1 VSAVARP
8 KEFDPERA
16 VEQAMHVFWRQ
27 GYEATSVSDLTDAL
41 GIGRASLYATFG
53 SKDAVYAAALER
65 YRLLEG
71 ARALSC
77 LSTDGTAREKVRA
90 LFERLAS
97 GGLADPENRGCLI
110 LNAAMERPHDAS
122 TSAQVRSALRAI
134 ELALAGV
141 LAEGQERGELGAD
154 RDPRELARFLT
165 TALQGV
171 RLMAKATRDPRTLED
186 AIAVAMRA
194 LD

>member
-1 VSAVARP
+1 VARP
-8 KEFDPERA
+8 KEFDPDLA
-16 VEQAMHVFWRQ
+16 VEQAMHVFWRK

-41 GIGRASLYATFG
+41 GIGRASLYGTFG
-53 SKDAVYAAALER
+53 SKDAIYAAALER

-77 LSTDGTAREKVRA
+77 LSADGTARDKVRA

-97 GGLADPENRGCLI
+97 GGLADPENRGCLV
-110 LNAAMERPHDAS
+110 LNAAMERPHDPA
-122 TSAQVRSALRAI
+122 TSAQVRGALGAI

-141 LAEGQERGELGAD
+141 LAEGQERGELDGAK
-154 RDPRELARFLT
+154 DPRELARFLT

-171 RLMAKATRDPRTLED
+171 RLMAKATRDPRVLDDT
-186 AIAVAMRA
+186 IAVALRA

>member
-1 VSAVARP
+1 MARP

-16 VEQAMHVFWRQ
+16 VDHAMEVFWRQ
-27 GYEATSVSDLTDAL
+27 GYEATSVSDLTEAL
-41 GIGRASLYATFG
+41 GIGRASLYGTFG
-53 SKDAVYAAALER
+53 SKDALYARSLER

-71 ARALSC
+71 ARSLGC
-77 LSTDGTAREKVRA
+77 LTAAGTARERVRA
-90 LFERLAS
+90 LFERLAD

-110 LNAAMERPHDAS
+110 LNAAMERPHDPA
-122 TSAQVRSALRAI
+122 TAAQVRGALGAI

-141 LAEGQERGELGAD
+141 LAEGQERGEIDPGK
-154 RDPRELARFLT
+154 DPRELARFLT

-171 RLMAKATRDPRTLED
+171 RLMAKATGDRRVLDDTV
-186 AIAVAMRA
+186 AVALRA